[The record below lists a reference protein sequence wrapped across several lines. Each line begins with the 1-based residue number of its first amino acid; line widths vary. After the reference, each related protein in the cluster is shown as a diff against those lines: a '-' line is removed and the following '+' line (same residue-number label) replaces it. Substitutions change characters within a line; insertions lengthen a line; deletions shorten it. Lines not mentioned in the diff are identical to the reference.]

1 MSPTKLTL
9 LLASSLTVMSGA
21 LVAPALPAI
30 QADFADVDRVA
41 LLTRMI
47 LTLPALGIVV
57 GAPLAGR
64 YLNAHRRRPILLAAL
79 VTYAVVGTAG
89 FLLPDLYLI
98 LASRFLLGLA
108 VAVILPATVTLVG
121 EYYEGDERAS
131 FLGLQGAFMALG
143 GTVFVAVSGGLAGL
157 GWRYVFLVYAFALVV
172 GGLAYRYL
180 PEPERQAK
188 PGERSEDV
196 APPSGPS
203 REVWLTYAWVLLS
216 MVAFYL
222 VPVQSSFVMEA
233 VGVEAEWLLG
243 AGLILATVVSAA
255 VSANFGRLSA
265 RFSAGQLFAIAFLG
279 MGVGFVVIGS
289 YPAVATALVGSSI
302 VGAATGIVMPNGNA
316 HLIEITAPERRAGV
330 LGGMTTAIF
339 LGQFL
344 SPLAFQPV
352 ANAAGGLLA
361 GHLWFGLATVGVA
374 VVAWAVTRAGRSA
387 RPVPA
392 PDVRA

>member
-21 LVAPALPAI
+21 LVSPALPAI
-30 QADFADVDRVA
+30 QASFAGDVARVE

-64 YLNAHRRRPILLAAL
+64 YLNTHRRRPVLLAAL
-79 VTYAVVGTAG
+79 VGYAVVGTAG
-89 FLLPDLYLI
+89 FLLPSLYGI

-108 VAVILPATVTLVG
+108 VAVILPTTVTLVG
-121 EYYEGDERAS
+121 EYFEGEERES

-143 GTVFVAVSGGLAGL
+143 GTVFVAVSGVLAGL
-157 GWRYVFLVYAFALVV
+157 GWRYVFLVYAFALIV
-172 GGLAYRYL
+172 GVLAYRYL
-180 PEPERQAK
+180 PEPARQ
-188 PGERSEDV
+188 PQSEH
-196 APPSGPS
+196 SGATENGAAGLS

-243 AGLILATVVSAA
+243 AGLILATVVSAV

-265 RFSAGQLFAIAFLG
+265 RFTAGQLFALVFLG
-279 MGVGFVVIGS
+279 MGAGFVVIGS
-289 YPAVATALVGSSI
+289 YPSVATALIGSAI

-316 HLIEITAPERRAGV
+316 HLIDITPPAQRAGA
-330 LGGMTTAIF
+330 LGGLATAIF

-352 ANAAGGLLA
+352 AAAAGGLLR
-361 GHLWFGLATVGVA
+361 GHLWFGACTL
-374 VVAWAVTRAGRSA
+374 VVAGLAWWVYRGRASAV
-387 RPVPA
+387 P
-392 PDVRA
+392 